1 MKLKFLIFALTIL
14 ITDSLYSQ
22 EESKDKSEFKEK
34 FEAANSLMDDNFHEF
49 AKEIWLELVKE
60 NPENA
65 NINYKTGYCL
75 LKSANNKK
83 DAFSYLNFAKN
94 NVNERYFPLDYSLET
109 APIEVY
115 YYLGKSFHLNYK
127 PDSAIF
133 YFNKFIESSGKKHFL
148 KELVYHDIKQCE
160 IAKKQLANPKN
171 YTLENIGDII
181 NSSYSDFSPVITADE
196 SMLFFTSR
204 RLRTDTNQVSNRGIY
219 SPQDGKHFEDV
230 YVSYKNFKTNQ
241 WDTPELADFNRPNSN
256 QATVSVSADGQFLYF
271 YKDDN
276 QGNGDIYI
284 SERDDINFYSP
295 KKLAAVNSPA
305 WETHVTTSIDGNKMY
320 FVSDREGGYGGRD
333 IYRLVKLPNGE
344 WSQPLNVGPPIN
356 TPFDEDSPF
365 LHPDGKTFYY
375 SSNGEQSMGGFDIFH
390 TELNE
395 EGKWTTPINMGY
407 PLNTVED
414 DLYFTTNA
422 DGKNGYYASS
432 HEGGYG
438 EKDIY
443 KVLLGDDKPSEPLA
457 ILKGYIDPG
466 SLPQIPAG
474 IVIWV
479 YDLTDGNEDLFQQY
493 TPNRRNGSYVFSLI
507 PCHEYLVEYTQNEE
521 IFYSTEFTLPCESN
535 YQEINKVITIGG
547 IPLNEKDTSSVDDA
561 NSETTTSTVE
571 NSENDMDSVTTTST
585 DENSEDDID
594 SKTTTTTDEGHQDDM
609 YSEEDMPHCEDGI
622 TREDIYDIEP
632 VSFQIFYGY
641 NEKGIGSEKERF
653 NKFIEGIDEIIKTA
667 GDVKIELEGSA
678 STVPTKTYQN
688 NKNLAAQRTLNAKEI
703 LKKKLIALG
712 IDISKFTI
720 VSENSLVQG
729 PRYQGDYLNKS
740 KYSKYQYI
748 KITAF

>member
-14 ITDSLYSQ
+14 ITASLYSQ

-365 LHPDGKTFYY
+365 LH
-375 SSNGEQSMGGFDIFH
+375 S
-390 TELNE
+390 
-395 EGKWTTPINMGY
+395 
-407 PLNTVED
+407 
-414 DLYFTTNA
+414 
-422 DGKNGYYASS
+422 
-432 HEGGYG
+432 
-438 EKDIY
+438 
-443 KVLLGDDKPSEPLA
+443 
-457 ILKGYIDPG
+457 
-466 SLPQIPAG
+466 
-474 IVIWV
+474 
-479 YDLTDGNEDLFQQY
+479 
-493 TPNRRNGSYVFSLI
+493 
-507 PCHEYLVEYTQNEE
+507 
-521 IFYSTEFTLPCESN
+521 
-535 YQEINKVITIGG
+535 
-547 IPLNEKDTSSVDDA
+547 
-561 NSETTTSTVE
+561 
-571 NSENDMDSVTTTST
+571 
-585 DENSEDDID
+585 
-594 SKTTTTTDEGHQDDM
+594 
-609 YSEEDMPHCEDGI
+609 
-622 TREDIYDIEP
+622 
-632 VSFQIFYGY
+632 
-641 NEKGIGSEKERF
+641 
-653 NKFIEGIDEIIKTA
+653 
-667 GDVKIELEGSA
+667 
-678 STVPTKTYQN
+678 
-688 NKNLAAQRTLNAKEI
+688 
-703 LKKKLIALG
+703 
-712 IDISKFTI
+712 
-720 VSENSLVQG
+720 
-729 PRYQGDYLNKS
+729 
-740 KYSKYQYI
+740 
-748 KITAF
+748 

>member
-1 MKLKFLIFALTIL
+1 MKPKIFILSLFLFISFYYFPQQAPTSGS
-14 ITDSLYSQ
+14 D
-22 EESKDKSEFKEK
+22 FKEK
-34 FEAANSLMDDNFHEF
+34 FEAANSLMEDNFYEF
-49 AKEIWLELVKE
+49 ALEIWMELVND
-60 NPENA
+60 NPQNS
-65 NINYKTGYCL
+65 NLNYKTGYCL
-75 LKSANNKK
+75 LQSSSNKK
-83 DAFSYLNFAKN
+83 EALKYLNTAKN
-94 NVNERYFPLDYSLET
+94 NIKEKYFPLDHALQT
-109 APIEVY
+109 APIETY
-115 YYLGKSFHLNYK
+115 YYLGKSFHLNYQ

-133 YFNKFIESSGKKHFL
+133 YFNKFIQSSGNKHFL
-148 KELVYHDIKQCE
+148 REMVYLDIKQCDV
-160 IAKKQLANPKN
+160 AKNQLKNPKG
-171 YTLENIGDII
+171 YRLENIGETI
-181 NSSYSDFSPVITADE
+181 NSEYPDFSPVITADE

-204 RLRTDTNQVSNRGIY
+204 RLRTDSNQVSNRGIY
-219 SPQDGKHFEDV
+219 SPQDGKYFEDV

-241 WDTPELADFNRPNSN
+241 WGSPELADFSRPNSN

-271 YKDDN
+271 YKDDIE
-276 QGNGDIYI
+276 GNGDIYV
-284 SERDDINFYSP
+284 SERDDDNYYSP
-295 KKLAAVNSPA
+295 KKLSAVNSPA
-305 WETHVTTSIDGNKMY
+305 WETHVTSSIEGNKMF

-344 WSQPLNVGPPIN
+344 WSEPFNVGPPIN

-365 LHPDGKTFYY
+365 LHPDGKTFYF
-375 SSNGEQSMGGFDIFH
+375 SSNGEKSMGGFDIFH
-390 TELNE
+390 TQLDD
-395 EGKWTTPINMGY
+395 EGKWADPVNMGY

-422 DGKNGYYASS
+422 DGKNGFYASS
-432 HEGGYG
+432 NEGGYG

-443 KVLLGDDKPSEPLA
+443 KVYLGDGKESAPLA

-466 SLPQIPAG
+466 SLDKIPPG

-479 YDLTDGNEDLFQQY
+479 YDLSDENEDLFQQY

-507 PCHEYLVEYTQNEE
+507 PCHDYLVEYTQNEE

-535 YQEINKVITIGG
+535 YQEIYKVITIGG
-547 IPLNEKDTSSVDDA
+547 IPLNEKDTSFVDA
-561 NSETTTSTVE
+561 NSE
-571 NSENDMDSVTTTST
+571 TTTST

-594 SKTTTTTDEGHQDDM
+594 SETITTTDEGHQDDM
-609 YSEEDMPHCEDGI
+609 YSEEDMPYCEDGI
-622 TREDIYDIEP
+622 TREDIYGIEP

-653 NKFIEGIDEIIKTA
+653 NEFIEGVDEIIKTA

-703 LKKKLIALG
+703 LKKKLISLG

-729 PRYQGDYLNKS
+729 PRYKADYLNKS

>member
-1 MKLKFLIFALTIL
+1 MKPKIFILSLFLFISFYYFPQQAPTSGS
-14 ITDSLYSQ
+14 D
-22 EESKDKSEFKEK
+22 FKEK
-34 FEAANSLMDDNFHEF
+34 FEAANSLMEDNFYEF
-49 AKEIWLELVKE
+49 ALEIWMELVND
-60 NPENA
+60 NPQNA
-65 NINYKTGYCL
+65 NLNYKTGYCL
-75 LKSANNKK
+75 LKSSSNKK
-83 DAFSYLNFAKN
+83 EALKYLNIAKN
-94 NVNERYFPLDYSLET
+94 NIKEKYFPLNHALQT
-109 APIEVY
+109 APIETY
-115 YYLGKSFHLNYK
+115 YFLGQSFHLNYQ

-133 YFNKFIESSGKKHFL
+133 YFNKFIQSSGNKHFL
-148 KELVYHDIKQCE
+148 REMVYHDIKQCDV
-160 IAKKQLANPKN
+160 AKNQLKNPKG
-171 YTLENIGDII
+171 YRLENIGETI
-181 NSSYSDFSPVITADE
+181 NSEYPDFSPVITADE

-204 RLRTDTNQVSNRGIY
+204 RLRTDSNQVSNRGIY
-219 SPQDGKHFEDV
+219 SPQDGKYFEDV

-241 WDTPELADFNRPNSN
+241 WGPPELADFNRPNSN

-276 QGNGDIYI
+276 EGNGDIYV
-284 SERDDINFYSP
+284 SERDDDNYYSP
-295 KKLAAVNSPA
+295 KKLSAVNSSA
-305 WETHVTTSIDGNKMY
+305 WETHVTSSIDGNIMF

-344 WSQPLNVGPPIN
+344 WSEPFNVGPPIN

-365 LHPDGKTFYY
+365 LHPDAKTFYF
-375 SSNGEQSMGGFDIFH
+375 SSNGEKSMGGFDIFH
-390 TELNE
+390 TQLNN
-395 EGKWTTPINMGY
+395 EGKWTDPVNMGY

-422 DGKNGYYASS
+422 DGKNGFYASS
-432 HEGGYG
+432 NEGGYG

-443 KVLLGDDKPSEPLA
+443 KVFLGDGKESAPLA

-466 SLPQIPAG
+466 SLDKIPPG

-479 YDLTDGNEDLFQQY
+479 YDLSDDNEDLFQQY

-547 IPLNEKDTSSVDDA
+547 IPLTEKDTSTEGNKIQDEATSRI
-561 NSETTTSTVE
+561 ETP
-571 NSENDMDSVTTTST
+571 SENTSKEITTNSFKNQKKSIKKGKK
-585 DENSEDDID
+585 DESI
-594 SKTTTTTDEGHQDDM
+594 SLK
-609 YSEEDMPHCEDGI
+609 EE
-622 TREDIYDIEP
+622 IEP

-641 NEKGIGSEKERF
+641 NEKGFGNEKERF
-653 NKFIEGIDEIIKTA
+653 VQFIKGVSEIIRNN
-667 GDVKIELEGSA
+667 GIVKIELEGSA
-678 STVPTKTYQN
+678 STVPTRTYLS
-688 NKNLAAQRTLNAKEI
+688 NKDLAAKRTLNAKEI
-703 LKKKLIALG
+703 LKKRLIELG
-712 IDISKFTI
+712 IDTNNFKI

-729 PRYQGDYLNKS
+729 PRYQADYLNKS

>member
-1 MKLKFLIFALTIL
+1 MKPKIFILSLFLFISFYYFPQQAPTSGS
-14 ITDSLYSQ
+14 D
-22 EESKDKSEFKEK
+22 FKEK
-34 FEAANSLMDDNFHEF
+34 FEAANSLMEDNFYEF
-49 AKEIWLELVKE
+49 ALEIWMELVND
-60 NPENA
+60 NPQNS
-65 NINYKTGYCL
+65 NLNYKTGYCL
-75 LKSANNKK
+75 LQSSSNKK
-83 DAFSYLNFAKN
+83 EALKYLNTAKN
-94 NVNERYFPLDYSLET
+94 NIKEKYFPLDHALQT
-109 APIEVY
+109 APIETY
-115 YYLGKSFHLNYK
+115 YYLGKSFHLNYQ

-133 YFNKFIESSGKKHFL
+133 YFNKFIQSSGNKHFL
-148 KELVYHDIKQCE
+148 REMVYLDIKQCDV
-160 IAKKQLANPKN
+160 AKNQLKNPKG
-171 YTLENIGDII
+171 YRLENIGETI
-181 NSSYSDFSPVITADE
+181 NSEYPDFSPVITADE

-204 RLRTDTNQVSNRGIY
+204 RLRTDSNQVSNRGIY
-219 SPQDGKHFEDV
+219 SPQDGKYFEDV

-241 WDTPELADFNRPNSN
+241 WGSPELADFSRPNSN

-271 YKDDN
+271 YKDDIE
-276 QGNGDIYI
+276 GNGDIYV
-284 SERDDINFYSP
+284 SERDDDNYYSP
-295 KKLAAVNSPA
+295 KKLSAVNSPA
-305 WETHVTTSIDGNKMY
+305 WETHVTSSIEGNKMF

-344 WSQPLNVGPPIN
+344 WSEPFNVGPPIN

-365 LHPDGKTFYY
+365 LHPDGKTFYF
-375 SSNGEQSMGGFDIFH
+375 SSNGEKSMGGFDIFH
-390 TELNE
+390 TQLND
-395 EGKWTTPINMGY
+395 EGKWTAPVNMGY

-422 DGKNGYYASS
+422 DGKNGFYASS
-432 HEGGYG
+432 NEGGYG

-443 KVLLGDDKPSEPLA
+443 KVYLGDGKESAPLA

-466 SLPQIPAG
+466 SLDKIPPG

-479 YDLTDGNEDLFQQY
+479 YDLSDENEDLFQQY

-507 PCHEYLVEYTQNEE
+507 PCHDYLVEYTQNEE

-535 YQEINKVITIGG
+535 YQEIYKVITIGG
-547 IPLNEKDTSSVDDA
+547 IPLNEKDTSFVDA
-561 NSETTTSTVE
+561 NSE
-571 NSENDMDSVTTTST
+571 TTTST

-594 SKTTTTTDEGHQDDM
+594 SETITTTDEGHQDDM
-609 YSEEDMPHCEDGI
+609 YSEEDMPYCEDGI
-622 TREDIYDIEP
+622 TREDIYGIEP

-653 NKFIEGIDEIIKTA
+653 NEFIEGVDEIIKTA

-703 LKKKLIALG
+703 LKKKLISLG

-729 PRYQGDYLNKS
+729 PRYKADYLNKS